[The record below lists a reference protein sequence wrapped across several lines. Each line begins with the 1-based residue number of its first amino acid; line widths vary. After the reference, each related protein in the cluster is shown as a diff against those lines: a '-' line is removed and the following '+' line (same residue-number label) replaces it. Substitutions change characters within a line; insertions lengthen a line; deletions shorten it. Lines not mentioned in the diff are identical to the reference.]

1 MSNVLAHK
9 LIMAEDGIDSRLR
22 NFAEV
27 LISESFSGMSLEAL
41 DDVLSQM
48 DLNPKDFNG
57 VIDWYFVLSDYLNFR
72 RSIEEQGE

>member
-1 MSNVLAHK
+1 MNDTSAHK
-9 LIMAEDGIDSRLR
+9 LIMAEDGIGSRLR
-22 NFAEV
+22 DYTEA
-27 LISESFSGMSLEAL
+27 LISESFSEMSLESL

-72 RSIEEQGE
+72 RSIEEHDE

>member
-1 MSNVLAHK
+1 MNDTSAHK

-22 NFAEV
+22 DFTEA
-27 LISESFSGMSLEAL
+27 LISEIFSEMSLESL

-48 DLNPKDFNG
+48 ELNPKYFNG

-72 RSIEEQGE
+72 RSIEEHDE

>member
-1 MSNVLAHK
+1 MSDVSAHK
-9 LIMAEDGIDSRLR
+9 LIMAEDGIDGRLR
-22 NFAEV
+22 NFAEA

-72 RSIEEQGE
+72 RSIEEQDD

>member
-1 MSNVLAHK
+1 
-9 LIMAEDGIDSRLR
+9 MAEDGIDSRLR

-41 DDVLSQM
+41 EDVLSQM
-48 DLNPKDFNG
+48 DLNAKDFNG

-72 RSIEEQGE
+72 RSIEEQDE

>member
-1 MSNVLAHK
+1 MNDTSAHK

-22 NFAEV
+22 DFTEA
-27 LISESFSGMSLEAL
+27 LISESFSEMSLESL

-57 VIDWYFVLSDYLNFR
+57 VIDWYFVLSDYLNIR
-72 RSIEEQGE
+72 RSIEEQDE